1 MVGKKLLTATVLMS
15 QRDRARA
22 GRFTKAPIK
31 DAVAVGAAT
40 LDYPLLPQKLKRD
53 TFVRKISF
61 VDLRITRFAIIHQQ
75 TADRRSAPSIHAE
88 RRAVRY
94 LSCSA

>member
-1 MVGKKLLTATVLMS
+1 
-15 QRDRARA
+15 
-22 GRFTKAPIK
+22 
-31 DAVAVGAAT
+31 
-40 LDYPLLPQKLKRD
+40 
-53 TFVRKISF
+53 VRKISF